1 MLDTILLQCA
11 IAKAWEYQTLTLPNP
26 SVGALIYSPRYGI
39 LSLQAHQK
47 VGAPHAE
54 VLAFAH
60 AARKLYEIEST
71 SVDRK
76 CTTSN
81 RVNEVA
87 TLENP
92 ESHNRFSV
100 CSRSGGAGGFASSPD
115 SQVCDPQTCIKII
128 DSILALPLLEQ
139 SAALHD
145 FLIRNARGLF
155 KDCTLYVSLEPCAHF
170 GKTPPCVELT
180 KAMRPKRVVIGTT
193 DPHAKASGGAE
204 ILKNSGIEV
213 ALGVCESQAQALLYP
228 FVCYQERGSFRLFKL
243 AMRLNGDYKS
253 GQISCPATQAF
264 THNQRAV
271 SDTIIVS
278 GETFRADLPRL
289 DSRFATPPYDASH
302 LPQVEIL
309 TRSTFAPSLNPHFA
323 SRSATLRHSP
333 ESLSTHQGFCIIE
346 GGFNL
351 LATLRD
357 QVDMLLLHIAP
368 NFYPN
373 ALEAR
378 LPNALEPLLAHS
390 SHSTQL
396 CEMKLLHT
404 TSHTGDISL
413 WFKAP

>member
-100 CSRSGGAGGFASSPD
+100 CSRSGASRD
-115 SQVCDPQTCIKII
+115 SLSVSDTQVCDPQTCMEII
-128 DSILALPLLEQ
+128 DSIFALPLLEQ

-155 KDCTLYVSLEPCAHF
+155 KDCTLYMSLEPCTHF

-193 DPHAKASGGAE
+193 DPHTKASGGAE
-204 ILKNSGIEV
+204 ILKQSGIEV
-213 ALGVCESQAQALLYP
+213 VCGICEREAQALLYP
-228 FVCYQERGSFRLFKL
+228 FMCWQERGSFRLFKL

-253 GQISCPATQAF
+253 GQISQPATQVF

-278 GETFRADLPRL
+278 GETFRTDMPRL
-289 DSRFATPPYDASH
+289 DSRLATPPYDASH
-302 LPQVEIL
+302 LPNIEIL

-323 SRSATLRHSP
+323 SRPATLCHSP
-333 ESLSTHQGFCIIE
+333 DSLSTHQGFCIIE
-346 GGFNL
+346 GGFGL
-351 LATLRD
+351 LATLRE
-357 QVDMLLLHIAP
+357 QIDMVLVHIAP
-368 NFYPN
+368 NLYPHTSI
-373 ALEAR
+373 
-378 LPNALEPLLAHS
+378 PS
-390 SHSTQL
+390 SHDYAHKELYRLS
-396 CEMKLLHT
+396 LLHT

-413 WFKAP
+413 WFKNP

>member
-100 CSRSGGAGGFASSPD
+100 CSRSGASRD
-115 SQVCDPQTCIKII
+115 SLSVSDTQVCDPQTCMEII
-128 DSILALPLLEQ
+128 DSIFALPLLEQ

-309 TRSTFAPSLNPHFA
+309 TRSTFTPSLNPHFA
-323 SRSATLRHSP
+323 SRPATLCHSP